1 MIIYSVTI
9 NIDDEVQ
16 EEWLRWMKEEH
27 IPDVMATGLMRGYRM
42 MRLLTR
48 QEDETGVTYNIQ
60 YSLNS
65 LEDFTRYQDEFA
77 PGLQQKTAMKFG
89 GKFVAWRTL
98 LEEV

>member
-9 NIDDEVQ
+9 NIDDDIH
-16 EEWLRWMKEEH
+16 EEWLRWMKDEH
-27 IPDVMATGLMRGYRM
+27 IPDVMATGLMHGYRM

-60 YSLNS
+60 YSLGS
-65 LEDFTRYQDEFA
+65 IEDFNTYQEEFA
-77 PGLQQKTAMKFG
+77 PALQQKTALKFVG
-89 GKFVAWRTL
+89 RYVAWRTL